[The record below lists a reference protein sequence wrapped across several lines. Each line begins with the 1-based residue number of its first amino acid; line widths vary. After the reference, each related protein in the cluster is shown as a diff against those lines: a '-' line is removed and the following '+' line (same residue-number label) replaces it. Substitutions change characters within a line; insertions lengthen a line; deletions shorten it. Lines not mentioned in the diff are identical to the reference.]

1 MTTPP
6 SNDKQQRRLWHDLV
20 DRAVAKANG
29 KPLSAQDVLNSVG
42 IFRWT
47 PYHPQAIAYATKM
60 LDAHTKAA
68 TTKPK
73 KGKP

>member
-1 MTTPP
+1 MAAGM
-6 SNDKQQRRLWHDLV
+6 SDDQQRRLWHELV

-47 PYHPQAIAYATKM
+47 PSH
-60 LDAHTKAA
+60 
-68 TTKPK
+68 PK
-73 KGKP
+73 KEKSSC